1 MKKFIILTFAFLS
14 YLTSFAQLNVTS
26 KSTKVERIGSAR
38 MGVIA
43 IEMSITESDTA
54 VFINTQSTSS
64 IDKRYVYMLGKTP
77 KSAFLTICDLI
88 KLFDEMEKKSAI
100 TVKDAFG
107 EDFVITKKTVVGSLC
122 LSFKATGYVGTFNL
136 ARSEIVKCKDII
148 KEYFNFSEPET
159 SE

>member
-1 MKKFIILTFAFLS
+1 MKKFIILTIAFMS

-43 IEMSITESDTA
+43 IEMSITDSDTA
-54 VFINTQSTSS
+54 VIINTQSTNS
-64 IDKRYVYMLGKTP
+64 IDKRYVYVLGRNP

-88 KLFDEMEKKSAI
+88 KLFDEMEKNSAI

-107 EDFVITKKTVVGSLC
+107 EDFVVTKNTILGAMC
-122 LSFKATGYVGTFNL
+122 LSFKTTGYVGTFNL
-136 ARSEIVKCKDII
+136 GRSEIVKCKDII
-148 KEYFNFSEPET
+148 KEYFKFSEPET
-159 SE
+159 TE